1 MAKKSGLG
9 RGLDVVFMEN
19 SLDDEK
25 PGSSTMLRISQIEPS
40 RDQPRKKFDSE
51 ALSELADSIA
61 SHGLIQPIIVR
72 PSADG
77 FYQII
82 AGERRWRASKLAG
95 LSEVPVIIRDV
106 DDQTAAQIALIE
118 NIQRQDLNPIE
129 EAEGFRSLIEEHSM
143 TQEEAAAAVG
153 KSRSAVT
160 NSLRLLDLPSQL
172 ISDLKNGDITAGHA
186 RAILGLKNRD
196 EMVRVSEMIKARHF
210 SVRSTEEYVKK
221 ANLKASA
228 SGARKDPPDALSIDY
243 IADIEHRLM
252 RTLGRKVSI
261 AAKGKKHRITLEFS
275 DEADFEELV
284 SRLDPEILKY

>member
-25 PGSSTMLRISQIEPS
+25 WGSSTLLRISQIEPS
-40 RDQPRKKFDSE
+40 RDQPRKKFDAES
-51 ALSELADSIA
+51 LSELADSIA

-72 PSADG
+72 PAADG

-95 LSEVPVIIRDV
+95 LSEVPVIIREA
-106 DDQTAAQIALIE
+106 DDQMAAQIALIE
-118 NIQRQDLNPIE
+118 NIQRQDLNPVE

-143 TQEEAAAAVG
+143 TQEEVAAAVG

-160 NSLRLLDLPSQL
+160 NSLRLLDLPAQ
-172 ISDLKNGDITAGHA
+172 IVSDLKNGDITAGHA
-186 RAILGLKNRD
+186 RAILGLRNRD
-196 EMVRVSEMIKARHF
+196 DMVRVSEMVKARHL
-210 SVRSTEEYVKK
+210 SVRSTEEYVRK
-221 ANLKASA
+221 ANSRASA
-228 SGARKDPPDALSIDY
+228 SAAQSKPAGALSIDY
-243 IADIEHRLM
+243 LADIEHRLM
-252 RTLGRKVSI
+252 KTLGRKVSI